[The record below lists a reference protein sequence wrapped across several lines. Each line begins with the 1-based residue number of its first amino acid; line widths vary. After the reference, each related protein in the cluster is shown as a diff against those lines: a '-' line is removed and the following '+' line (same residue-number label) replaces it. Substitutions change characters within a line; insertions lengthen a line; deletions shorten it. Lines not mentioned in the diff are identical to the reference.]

1 MFRCFNHQQFYPSA
15 RPVCIA
21 IKGVALVP
29 SRPLLHTLHRLTKPS
44 MHPRVHAD
52 LLGEGGSKQKAFRF
66 PATSQHLQLGHAG
79 IETER
84 AEASTD
90 WNSCVKRTMLWLVS
104 LVSTLPCCQGEFCTL
119 WLISQEIKIWPKT
132 RLTPRCGYL
141 WVLCT
146 LLFKP
151 VWTFRLLNG

>member
-1 MFRCFNHQQFYPSA
+1 MLRSFHHQHFYLSA
-15 RPVCIA
+15 RPDCTAV
-21 IKGVALVP
+21 KDVALVP
-29 SRPLLHTLHRLTKPS
+29 QRPLLKTLPRLVKPS

-52 LLGEGGSKQKAFRF
+52 LLGESGPKQRAFRF

-90 WNSCVKRTMLWLVS
+90 WNTCVKHTMLQLVS
-104 LVSTLPCCQGEFCTL
+104 LVSTLPCCQGEFCIL
-119 WLISQEIKIWPKT
+119 CQVPKEFKIQPKT

-141 WVLCT
+141 EYYRRC
-146 LLFKP
+146 F
-151 VWTFRLLNG
+151 LNLHGPFCS